1 MNGLFSQMTLR
12 TSDDFENGTAHANVS
27 MASYEE
33 VCRSCGKVW
42 HSAGRMV
49 PTRTM
54 QNGADYND
62 FPTDSLLYNLTGDT
76 EYLDRAV
83 TSLRWYAQA
92 ELNGTLADCSNH
104 CFEPLNS
111 YQILVEMGH
120 DPFAGLPHLLNGFRQ
135 AMVKNC
141 ADLKP
146 DHRGTEAVHNH
157 GIDYALDLTYLLRVF
172 PDIVDV
178 ETAGGWRAAANQTW
192 QDWLHGHALMVRSN
206 YCENLCLLYNT
217 VLRFD

>member
-1 MNGLFSQMTLR
+1 MVHCWLEVVAWILLAGAAAAAPSPPMWQMCSYCRPQPQPTPRNPLPAPP
-12 TSDDFENGTAHANVS
+12 TEACHCDFENGTAYANGSV
-27 MASYEE
+27 ASYEE

-42 HSAGRMV
+42 LGAGRMV

-62 FPTDSLLYNLTGDT
+62 FPVDALLYNLTGDT

-111 YQILVEMGH
+111 YQVNFFSWSTIV
-120 DPFAGLPHLLNGFRQ
+120 R
-135 AMVKNC
+135 
-141 ADLKP
+141 
-146 DHRGTEAVHNH
+146 
-157 GIDYALDLTYLLRVF
+157 LLRSLV
-172 PDIVDV
+172 
-178 ETAGGWRAAANQTW
+178 A
-192 QDWLHGHALMVRSN
+192 
-206 YCENLCLLYNT
+206 
-217 VLRFD
+217 